1 MASKTV
7 KMKALLTLPRWECTA
22 ARTQITHALQTL
34 RIPCAIAQGVWYGQC
49 MTRLM
54 EQALSEGVEWIL
66 TIDGDSFFT
75 STQLQHLMTVF
86 AEREDL
92 DALAALQCRRGVGLP
107 LLTVTP
113 GVDGTVEAGTEPLM
127 VATAHFGLTL
137 FRADKIRALPRPWF
151 IAIPDNQGGWGE
163 GKIDEDI
170 HFWLTWQHEGN
181 RTAILPTC
189 RIGHLEEMIV
199 VFDETMTARHLYP
212 HEFHTRNPQ
221 PGAHHG

>member
-1 MASKTV
+1 
-7 KMKALLTLPRWECTA
+7 
-22 ARTQITHALQTL
+22 
-34 RIPCAIAQGVWYGQC
+34 
-49 MTRLM
+49 M